1 MLSVDNRRGRLIEV
15 VAKSPL
21 TMEDIERSNG
31 RMVEILMALKQPG
44 VVCGDY
50 SGARV
55 IPAQQIKRLSEVF
68 ARHAPR
74 IERSGLLIAPD
85 SDVALIQMERVI
97 NLAGNPMRRAFRD
110 VLDIVAWLSE
120 ILDPGERVRLRMF
133 LSAINL

>member
-1 MLSVDNRRGRLIEV
+1 MLTVENRRGRLIEV

-21 TMEDIERSNG
+21 TMEDIERSNVRFG
-31 RMVEILMALKQPG
+31 EILASRSELG

-50 SGARV
+50 SRARV
-55 IPAQQIKRLSEVF
+55 IPAQQVKRLSEVF
-68 ARHAPR
+68 AKHAPR
-74 IERSGLLIAPD
+74 VERSGLYIAPD

-97 NLAGNPMRRAFRD
+97 NLAGNPGRRAFRD
-110 VLDIVAWLSE
+110 VREIEAWLSE